1 MEEDKRPTHS
11 AHEGLLYDSAADDE
25 YRRRQGY
32 GAEILGNLQNRKTHF
47 VINLGGNEHA
57 SFSHKE
63 KERIFE
69 LWQ

>member
-1 MEEDKRPTHS
+1 MEEDT
-11 AHEGLLYDSAADDE
+11 AHPFCPEGLLYDSAADDE

-32 GAEILGNLQNRKTHF
+32 RAENLGNLQNRKTHF